1 MYFETCC
8 CQSEGMKLAR
18 AIEHRAKY
26 ECVPAVV
33 LVSRAVAQL
42 AASSGGNLEE
52 APALTVATPSVLT
65 KNMITNASF
74 RTKKLESDINRVEN
88 DEDMEKEKEKM
99 GAIAEEAEAD
109 VERLNRMNIKE
120 GQDNIDGA
128 DKVKIAEKLKAK
140 MENVRDNVRIP
151 IRKKDKDK
159 DKDKERGISESSD
172 KDELMVKG

>member
-1 MYFETCC
+1 MP
-8 CQSEGMKLAR
+8 SV
-18 AIEHRAKY
+18 I
-26 ECVPAVV
+26 
-33 LVSRAVAQL
+33 LVSRAVSQL
-42 AASSGGNLEE
+42 AASSGGNLVE
-52 APALTVATPSVLT
+52 APALSVATPSVLT

>member
-1 MYFETCC
+1 MVGLQLSKDIEFR
-8 CQSEGMKLAR
+8 AR
-18 AIEHRAKY
+18 HDSYANVIIVSK
-26 ECVPAVV
+26 AVF
-33 LVSRAVAQL
+33 QL
-42 AASSGGNLEE
+42 ASSSSARIE
-52 APALTVATPSVLT
+52 APPISTPSVLT